1 MNPTERPAV
10 ETYTAL
16 ALQLNCHAINRC
28 DSVETARARMQENL
42 EHAAER
48 VEGSR
53 LFLTAFGG
61 AGPRLVVWPEYFLTS
76 FPMGESIEAWKARAC
91 IDPDGPEYDQLGKI
105 AQDNGLF
112 LSGNAYETD
121 PHFPD
126 LYFQTSFII
135 DDTGAVILR
144 YRRLVSMF
152 APTPH
157 DVLDAYLDH
166 YGEDSLFP
174 VVETSLGRLAC
185 VASEEILY
193 PEISRALALR
203 GAEVICHS
211 SSEVS
216 SNLVTPKNI
225 AKQARAYENMVYVV
239 SANSAGIRDIAL
251 PEFCVDG
258 HSQVV
263 DYKGRVLAE
272 AAFGESLNGN
282 GEVQIDALRAA
293 RSKPAMTNLLARQ
306 RLELFASTYGGEPVH
321 PANGL
326 LEKGEVRVPDRAWFM
341 RSQAEVIEA
350 LRKRG
355 VI

>member
-1 MNPTERPAV
+1 MSTPDS
-10 ETYTAL
+10 YTAL
-16 ALQLNCHAINRC
+16 ALQLSCHAVNRC
-28 DSVETARARMQENL
+28 DGVEAARVRMNENL
-42 EHAAER
+42 DHVADK
-48 VEGSR
+48 VHGSR
-53 LFLTAFGG
+53 LFLMAFGG
-61 AGPRLVVWPEYFLTS
+61 EAPKLVVLPEYFMTS
-76 FPMGESIEAWKARAC
+76 FPMGESIEAWKARAAV
-91 IDPDGPEYDQLGKI
+91 DPDGPEYERLSKI
-105 AQDNGLF
+105 AQDNGVY

-126 LYFQTSFII
+126 LYFQASFII
-135 DDTGAVILR
+135 DDTGNLILR

-166 YGEDSLFP
+166 YGTDSLFP
-174 VVETSLGRLAC
+174 VADTPIGRLAC

-193 PEISRALALR
+193 PEISRALALK
-203 GAEVICHS
+203 GAEIICHS

-216 SNLVTPKNI
+216 SRLVTPKNI

-239 SANSAGIRDIAL
+239 SANSAGIRDISL

-263 DYKGRVLAE
+263 DYKGRVLSE
-272 AAFGESLNGN
+272 AAFGESLNGS
-282 GEVQIDALRAA
+282 GEVHIDKLRAA
-293 RSKPAMTNLLARQ
+293 RAKPAMTNLLARQ
-306 RLELFASTYGGEPVH
+306 RLELYAPTYGGEPVH

-326 LEKGEVRVPDRAWFM
+326 LKNGEVRVPDRAWFM
-341 RSQAEVIEA
+341 ETQAAVIEA

>member
-1 MNPTERPAV
+1 MTTP

-16 ALQLNCHAINRC
+16 ALQLNCHAVNRC
-28 DSVETARARMQENL
+28 DSVAAARQRMHENL
-42 EHAAER
+42 EHAADR
-48 VEGSR
+48 VHGSR
-53 LFLTAFGG
+53 LFLMAFGG
-61 AGPRLVVWPEYFLTS
+61 AAPGLVVLPEYFMTS
-76 FPMGESIEAWKARAC
+76 FPMGESIEGWRARAC
-91 IDPDGPEYDQLGKI
+91 IDPDGPEYERLGKI
-105 AQDNGLF
+105 AQDNGVY

-121 PHFPD
+121 PHFPE
-126 LYFQTSFII
+126 LYFQSSFII
-135 DDTGAVILR
+135 SDSGDLVLR

-166 YGEDSLFP
+166 YGADSLFP
-174 VVETSLGRLAC
+174 VADTPLGRLAC

-193 PEISRALALR
+193 PEITRALALR

-239 SANSAGIRDIAL
+239 SANSAGIKDISL

-282 GEVQIDALRAA
+282 GEIHIDKLRAA
-293 RSKPAMTNLLARQ
+293 RARPAMTNLLARQ
-306 RLELFASTYGGEPVH
+306 RLELYAPTYTGEAVH

-326 LEKGEVRVPDRAWFM
+326 LEDGAVRVPDRAWFM
-341 RSQAEVIEA
+341 QTQADVIQS
-350 LRKRG
+350 LKDRG

>member
-1 MNPTERPAV
+1 MDSS
-10 ETYTAL
+10 YTAL
-16 ALQLNCHAINRC
+16 ALQLNCHAVNRC
-28 DSVETARARMQENL
+28 DGVEAARARMHRNL
-42 EHAAER
+42 DHVADR
-48 VEGSR
+48 VQGSR
-53 LFLTAFGG
+53 LFLQAFGG
-61 AGPRLVVWPEYFLTS
+61 AAPRLVVLPEYFMTS
-76 FPMGESIEAWKARAC
+76 FPMGESIEAWKGRAC
-91 IDPDGPEYDQLGKI
+91 IEIDGPEYERLGKI
-105 AQDNGLF
+105 AQDNGLY
-112 LSGNAYETD
+112 LSGNAYELD
-121 PHFPD
+121 AHFPE

-135 DDTGAVILR
+135 DDRGEVILR

-166 YGEDSLFP
+166 YGADSLFP
-174 VVETSLGRLAC
+174 VADTPLGRLAC

-193 PEISRALALR
+193 PEITRALALK

-216 SNLVTPKNI
+216 SNLVTPKNV

-239 SANSAGIRDIAL
+239 SANTAGVRDISL

-263 DYKGRVLAE
+263 DFKGRVLSE

-282 GEVQIDALRAA
+282 GEIHIDQLRAA

-306 RLELFASTYGGEPVH
+306 RLELFQSTYAGTPVH

-326 LEKGEVRVPDRAWFM
+326 LQDGKVRVPDRGWFAET
-341 RSQAEVIEA
+341 QAAVIAA
-350 LRKRG
+350 LRARG